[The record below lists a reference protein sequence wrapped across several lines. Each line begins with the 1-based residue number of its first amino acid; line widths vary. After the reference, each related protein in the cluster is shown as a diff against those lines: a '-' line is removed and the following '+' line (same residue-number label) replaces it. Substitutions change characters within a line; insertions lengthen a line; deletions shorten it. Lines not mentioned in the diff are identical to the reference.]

1 MIRKIFIQP
10 KSLLLIF
17 ITVLILVSISVFN
30 EQRQSRKE
38 VLEILESQ
46 SKSLL
51 EAMIVSSQE
60 ILFAGNEIEEEIR
73 NRLLNNAAII
83 KILLKENNLNNRI
96 LQEIAYNNNINR
108 INVFDKNGKLK
119 FSNILDDNPE
129 EMEKFAEEL
138 LAPIFEGVQD
148 TLIIGLRQSR
158 INDELRYIAALATDN
173 SGAIVLNLDA
183 DELLEFRKRIGFGIL
198 LNKLTEN
205 EQVIYTALQD
215 TFGIMAASGN
225 ISELDPVQNSE
236 FLEPIYDD
244 KTFGWRFYSFGE
256 DEVYEAVH
264 RFELNGET
272 VGLFRIGLSLEPL
285 NQVYARITNRVIIFG
300 ILLLALGTFLLTL
313 VFTRQNFNLLK
324 KQYSYIEDFASKL
337 INNANDFIIVL
348 NAQKQIIEI
357 NPAAENYFNISGEKI
372 RFETFPKL
380 LPNVDIEDIITSDSK
395 VVELAV
401 SVKNEIRNLFVSVS
415 EFKDSNEELR
425 YVLIMRDVTKLK
437 ELEDQ
442 ITRGKQLTAMGN
454 LASGVAHEIR
464 NPLNSISTIVQ
475 QLKKDFE
482 PKEDKEDYIKFVDL
496 VYKEVQRIN
505 KTIESFLKLAKPK
518 PVQRS
523 KFNLENFFN
532 ELFMQFEKEM
542 KNKSIEFKIENDYD
556 DFVNWDYDQMRQVFI
571 NLIKN
576 ASDAI
581 DVKGKV
587 KIVSR
592 KVEDKIIITVN
603 DNGKGISPDKMDRI
617 FNLYFTT
624 KAEGTGIGLGIVQ
637 RIINE
642 HGGIIRVSSQE
653 NIGTTFTIELN
664 ID

>member
-1 MIRKIFIQP
+1 
-10 KSLLLIF
+10 
-17 ITVLILVSISVFN
+17 
-30 EQRQSRKE
+30 
-38 VLEILESQ
+38 
-46 SKSLL
+46 
-51 EAMIVSSQE
+51 MIVSSQE
-60 ILFAGNEIEEEIR
+60 ILFAGDEIEEEIR
-73 NRLLNNAAII
+73 NRLLNNASLI
-83 KILLKENNLNNRI
+83 KILLSENNLNNQI
-96 LQEIAYNNNINR
+96 LQKIAYSNNINR
-108 INVFDKNGKLK
+108 INVFDKNAKLK
-119 FSNILDDNPE
+119 FSNIPDDDSD
-129 EMEKFAEEL
+129 EMEQIAGDL

-158 INDELRYIAALATDN
+158 LDNEFRYIVALAANN
-173 SGAIVLNLDA
+173 SDAIVLNLDA

-225 ISELDPVQNSE
+225 ISELDPISNTE
-236 FLEPIYDD
+236 FLERIYDD
-244 KTFGWRFYSFGE
+244 ATFDWRFYDFGE
-256 DEVYEAVH
+256 EEVYEAVH
-264 RFELNGET
+264 RFELDDET

-285 NQVYARITNRVIIFG
+285 NQVYSRITNRVIIFG

-337 INNANDFIIVL
+337 VSNANDVIIVL
-348 NAQKQIIEI
+348 NAQKQIVEI
-357 NPAAENYFNISGEKI
+357 NPAAENYFSVSGEKI
-372 RFETFPKL
+372 RFKNLSNL
-380 LPNVDIEDIITSDSK
+380 LPSMDIDEIITSDSK
-395 VVELAV
+395 VVDLSV
-401 SVKNEIRNLFVSVS
+401 SVENEIRNLFVSIS
-415 EFKDSNEELR
+415 EFKDSQEELR

-437 ELEDQ
+437 ELEEQ

-482 PKEDKEDYIKFVDL
+482 PKEDKEDYEKFVDV

-523 KFNLENFFN
+523 KFNLAKFFN

-542 KNKSIEFKIENDYD
+542 KNKSIELKIENEYD
-556 DFVNWDYDQMRQVFI
+556 DFVNWDYDQMRQVMI

-581 DVKGKV
+581 EGSGKINITC
-587 KIVSR
+587 K
-592 KVEDKIIITVN
+592 KVDDKILLTVN
-603 DNGKGISPDKMDRI
+603 DDGKGISPDKLDKI

-642 HGGIIRVSSQE
+642 HGGIIKVSSQE
-653 NIGTTFTIELN
+653 NIGTKFIIELN

>member
-581 DVKGKV
+581 DVNGKV

>member
-10 KSLLLIF
+10 KSLLFIF
-17 ITVLILVSISVFN
+17 ITVLILVSLSVFN
-30 EQRQSRKE
+30 EQQQSRKE

-60 ILFAGNEIEEEIR
+60 ILYAGNEIEEEIR
-73 NRLLNNAAII
+73 NRLLNNASLI
-83 KILLKENNLNNRI
+83 KILLKENDLNIRI
-96 LQEIAYNNNINR
+96 LQEIASINNINR
-108 INVFDKNGKLK
+108 INVFDKNANLK
-119 FSNILDDNPE
+119 FSNILDDNHE
-129 EMEKFAEEL
+129 EMKRFAEEL
-138 LAPIFEGVQD
+138 LAPIFEGVED
-148 TLIIGLRQSR
+148 TLIIGVRQSR
-158 INDELRYIAALATDN
+158 IDDEFRYIVALSTDN

-225 ISELDPVQNSE
+225 IYELDPVQNSG
-236 FLEPIYDD
+236 FLEPIYND
-244 KTFGWRFYSFGE
+244 KTFDWRFYYFGE
-256 DEVYEAVH
+256 EEVYEAVH
-264 RFELNGET
+264 RFELGGET

-337 INNANDFIIVL
+337 ISNANDFIIVL
-348 NAQKQIIEI
+348 NAHKQIIEI
-357 NPAAENYFNISGEKI
+357 NPAAETYFKISGEKI
-372 RFETFPKL
+372 RFENFSIL
-380 LPNVDIEDIITSDSK
+380 LPNINLDEIITSDSK
-395 VVELAV
+395 VVELSV
-401 SVKNEIRNLFVSVS
+401 SVRNEIRNLFVSIS
-415 EFKDSNEELR
+415 EFKDSKEELR

-442 ITRGKQLTAMGN
+442 ITRGKQITAMGN

-482 PKEDKEDYIKFVDL
+482 PKEDKEDYQKFVDV
-496 VYKEVQRIN
+496 VYNEVQRIN

-523 KFNLENFFN
+523 KFNLENFLN

-542 KNKSIEFKIENDYD
+542 KNKSIDFKIENDYD

-581 DVKGKV
+581 DDDGEI
-587 KIVSR
+587 KIVS
-592 KVEDKIIITVN
+592 KLVENKIIITVN
-603 DNGKGISPDKMDRI
+603 DNGKGISPDKIDKI

-637 RIINE
+637 RIIYE
-642 HGGIIRVSSQE
+642 HGGIIKVSSQE
-653 NIGTTFTIELN
+653 RLGTTFTIELN

>member
-10 KSLLLIF
+10 KSLLFIF
-17 ITVLILVSISVFN
+17 FSVLILVSISVFN

-60 ILFAGNEIEEEIR
+60 ILFAGDEIEEEIR
-73 NRLLNNAAII
+73 NRLLNNASLI
-83 KILLKENNLNNRI
+83 KILLSENNLNNQI
-96 LQEIAYNNNINR
+96 LQKIAYSNNINR
-108 INVFDKNGKLK
+108 INVFDKNAKLK
-119 FSNILDDNPE
+119 FSNIPDDDSD
-129 EMEKFAEEL
+129 EMEQIAGDL

-158 INDELRYIAALATDN
+158 LDNEFRYIVALAANN
-173 SGAIVLNLDA
+173 SDAIVLNLDA

-225 ISELDPVQNSE
+225 ISELDPISNTE
-236 FLEPIYDD
+236 FLERIYDD
-244 KTFGWRFYSFGE
+244 ATFDWRFYDFGE
-256 DEVYEAVH
+256 EEVYEAVH
-264 RFELNGET
+264 RFELDDET

-285 NQVYARITNRVIIFG
+285 NQVYSRITNRVIIFG

-337 INNANDFIIVL
+337 VSNANDVIIVL
-348 NAQKQIIEI
+348 NVQKQIVEI
-357 NPAAENYFNISGEKI
+357 NPAAENYFSVSGEKI
-372 RFETFPKL
+372 RFKNLSNL
-380 LPNVDIEDIITSDSK
+380 LPSMDIDEIITSDSK
-395 VVELAV
+395 VVDLSV
-401 SVKNEIRNLFVSVS
+401 SVENEIRNLFVSIS
-415 EFKDSNEELR
+415 EFKDSQEELR

-437 ELEDQ
+437 ELEEQ

-482 PKEDKEDYIKFVDL
+482 PKEDKEDYEKFVDV

-523 KFNLENFFN
+523 KFNLAKFFN

-542 KNKSIEFKIENDYD
+542 KNKSIELKIENEYD
-556 DFVNWDYDQMRQVFI
+556 DFVNWDYDQMRQVMI

-581 DVKGKV
+581 ESSGKINITC
-587 KIVSR
+587 K
-592 KVEDKIIITVN
+592 KVDDKILLTVN
-603 DNGKGISPDKMDRI
+603 DDGKGISPDKLDKI

-642 HGGIIRVSSQE
+642 HGGIIKVSSQE
-653 NIGTTFTIELN
+653 NIGTKFIIELN

>member
-10 KSLLLIF
+10 KSLLFIF
-17 ITVLILVSISVFN
+17 FSVLILVSISVFN

-60 ILFAGNEIEEEIR
+60 ILFAGDEIEEEIR
-73 NRLLNNAAII
+73 NRLLNNASLI
-83 KILLKENNLNNRI
+83 KILLSENNLNNQI
-96 LQEIAYNNNINR
+96 LQKIAYSNNINR
-108 INVFDKNGKLK
+108 INVFDKNAKLK
-119 FSNILDDNPE
+119 FSNIPDDDSD
-129 EMEKFAEEL
+129 EMEQIAGDL

-158 INDELRYIAALATDN
+158 LDNEFRYIVALAANN
-173 SGAIVLNLDA
+173 SDAIVLNLDA

-225 ISELDPVQNSE
+225 ISELDPISNTE
-236 FLEPIYDD
+236 FLERIYDD
-244 KTFGWRFYSFGE
+244 ATFDWRFYDFGE
-256 DEVYEAVH
+256 EEVYEAVH
-264 RFELNGET
+264 RFELDDET

-285 NQVYARITNRVIIFG
+285 NQVYSRITNRVIIFG

-337 INNANDFIIVL
+337 VSNANDVIIVL
-348 NAQKQIIEI
+348 NAQKQIVEI
-357 NPAAENYFNISGEKI
+357 NPAAENYFSVSGEKI
-372 RFETFPKL
+372 RFKNLSNL
-380 LPNVDIEDIITSDSK
+380 LPSMDIDEIITSDSK
-395 VVELAV
+395 VVDLSV
-401 SVKNEIRNLFVSVS
+401 SVENEIRNLFVSIS
-415 EFKDSNEELR
+415 EFKDSQEELR

-437 ELEDQ
+437 ELEEQ

-482 PKEDKEDYIKFVDL
+482 PKEDKEDYEKFVDV

-523 KFNLENFFN
+523 KFNLAKFFN

-542 KNKSIEFKIENDYD
+542 KNKSIELKIENEYD
-556 DFVNWDYDQMRQVFI
+556 DFVNWDYDQMRQVMI

-581 DVKGKV
+581 ESSGKINITC
-587 KIVSR
+587 K
-592 KVEDKIIITVN
+592 KVDDKILLTVN
-603 DNGKGISPDKMDRI
+603 DDGKGISPDKLDKI

-642 HGGIIRVSSQE
+642 HGGIIKVSSQE
-653 NIGTTFTIELN
+653 NIGTKFIIELN

>member
-10 KSLLLIF
+10 KSLLFIF
-17 ITVLILVSISVFN
+17 FTVLILVSISVFN

-60 ILFAGNEIEEEIR
+60 ILFAGDEIEEEIR
-73 NRLLNNAAII
+73 NRLLNNASLI
-83 KILLKENNLNNRI
+83 KILLSENNLNNQI
-96 LQEIAYNNNINR
+96 LQKIAYSNNINR
-108 INVFDKNGKLK
+108 INVFDKNAKLK
-119 FSNILDDNPE
+119 FSNIPDDDSD
-129 EMEKFAEEL
+129 EMEQIAGDL

-158 INDELRYIAALATDN
+158 LDNEFRYIVALAANN
-173 SGAIVLNLDA
+173 SDAIVLNLDA

-225 ISELDPVQNSE
+225 ISELDPIANTE
-236 FLEPIYDD
+236 FLERIYDD
-244 KTFGWRFYSFGE
+244 ATFDWRFYDFGE
-256 DEVYEAVH
+256 EEVYEAVH
-264 RFELNGET
+264 RFELDDET

-285 NQVYARITNRVIIFG
+285 NQVYSRITNRVIIFG

-337 INNANDFIIVL
+337 VSNANDVIIVL
-348 NAQKQIIEI
+348 NAQKQIVEI
-357 NPAAENYFNISGEKI
+357 NPAAENYFRVSGEKI
-372 RFETFPKL
+372 RFKNLSNL
-380 LPNVDIEDIITSDSK
+380 LPSMDIDEIINSDSK
-395 VVELAV
+395 VVDLSV
-401 SVKNEIRNLFVSVS
+401 SVENEIRNLFVSIS
-415 EFKDSNEELR
+415 EFKDSQEELR

-437 ELEDQ
+437 ELEEQ

-482 PKEDKEDYIKFVDL
+482 PKEDKEDYEKFVDV

-523 KFNLENFFN
+523 KFNLAKFFN

-542 KNKSIEFKIENDYD
+542 KNKSIELKIENEYD
-556 DFVNWDYDQMRQVFI
+556 DFVNWDYDQMRQVMI

-581 DVKGKV
+581 EGSGKINITC
-587 KIVSR
+587 K
-592 KVEDKIIITVN
+592 KVDDKILLTVN
-603 DNGKGISPDKMDRI
+603 DDGKGISPDKLDKI

-642 HGGIIRVSSQE
+642 HGGIIKVSSQE
-653 NIGTTFTIELN
+653 NIGTKFIIELN

>member
-10 KSLLLIF
+10 KSLLFIF
-17 ITVLILVSISVFN
+17 FSVLILVSISVFN

-60 ILFAGNEIEEEIR
+60 ILFAGDEIEEEIR
-73 NRLLNNAAII
+73 NRLLNNASLI
-83 KILLKENNLNNRI
+83 KILLSENNLNNQI
-96 LQEIAYNNNINR
+96 LQKIAYSNNINR
-108 INVFDKNGKLK
+108 INVFDKNAKLK
-119 FSNILDDNPE
+119 FSNIPDDDSD
-129 EMEKFAEEL
+129 EMEQIAGDL

-158 INDELRYIAALATDN
+158 LDNEFRYIVALAANN
-173 SGAIVLNLDA
+173 SDAIVLNLDA

-225 ISELDPVQNSE
+225 ISELDPISNTE
-236 FLEPIYDD
+236 FLERIYDD
-244 KTFGWRFYSFGE
+244 ATFDWRFYDFGE
-256 DEVYEAVH
+256 EEVYEAVH
-264 RFELNGET
+264 RFELDDET

-285 NQVYARITNRVIIFG
+285 NQVYSRITNRVIIFG

-337 INNANDFIIVL
+337 VSNANDVIIVL
-348 NAQKQIIEI
+348 NAQKQIVEI
-357 NPAAENYFNISGEKI
+357 NPAAENYFSVSGEKI
-372 RFETFPKL
+372 RFKNLSNL
-380 LPNVDIEDIITSDSK
+380 LPSMDIDEIITSDSK
-395 VVELAV
+395 VVDLSV
-401 SVKNEIRNLFVSVS
+401 SVENEIRNLFVSIS
-415 EFKDSNEELR
+415 EFKDSQEELR

-437 ELEDQ
+437 ELEEQ

-482 PKEDKEDYIKFVDL
+482 PKEDKEDYEKFVDV

-523 KFNLENFFN
+523 KFNLAKFFN

-542 KNKSIEFKIENDYD
+542 KNKSIELKIENEYD
-556 DFVNWDYDQMRQVFI
+556 DFVNWDYDQMRQVMI

-581 DVKGKV
+581 EGSGKINITC
-587 KIVSR
+587 K
-592 KVEDKIIITVN
+592 KVDDKILLTVN
-603 DNGKGISPDKMDRI
+603 DDGKGISPDKLDKI

-642 HGGIIRVSSQE
+642 HGGIIKVSSQE
-653 NIGTTFTIELN
+653 NIGTKFIIELN

>member
-10 KSLLLIF
+10 KSLLFIF

-30 EQRQSRKE
+30 EQQQSRKE

-60 ILFAGNEIEEEIR
+60 ILYAGNEIEEEIR
-73 NRLLNNAAII
+73 NRLLNNASLI
-83 KILLKENNLNNRI
+83 KILLKENDLNIRI
-96 LQEIAYNNNINR
+96 LQEIASINNINR
-108 INVFDKNGKLK
+108 INVFDKNANLK

-129 EMEKFAEEL
+129 EMKRFAEEL
-138 LAPIFEGVQD
+138 LAPIFEGVED

-158 INDELRYIAALATDN
+158 INDEFRYIVALSTDN

-225 ISELDPVQNSE
+225 IYELDPVQNSG
-236 FLEPIYDD
+236 FLEPIYND
-244 KTFGWRFYSFGE
+244 KTFDWRFYYFGE
-256 DEVYEAVH
+256 EEVYEAVH
-264 RFELNGET
+264 RFELGGET

-300 ILLLALGTFLLTL
+300 MLFLALGTFLLTL

-337 INNANDFIIVL
+337 ISNANDFIIVL
-348 NAQKQIIEI
+348 NAHKQIIEI
-357 NPAAENYFNISGEKI
+357 NPAAETYFNISGEKI
-372 RFETFPKL
+372 RFGNFSDL
-380 LPNVDIEDIITSDSK
+380 LPNINLDEIITSDSK
-395 VVELAV
+395 VVELSV
-401 SVKNEIRNLFVSVS
+401 SVGNEIRNLFVSIS
-415 EFKDSNEELR
+415 EFKDSKEELR

-442 ITRGKQLTAMGN
+442 ITRGKQITAMGN

-482 PKEDKEDYIKFVDL
+482 PKEDKEDYQKFVDV
-496 VYKEVQRIN
+496 VYNEVQRIN

-523 KFNLENFFN
+523 KFNLENFLN

-542 KNKSIEFKIENDYD
+542 KNKSIDFKIENDYD

-581 DVKGKV
+581 DDDGEI
-587 KIVSR
+587 KIVS
-592 KVEDKIIITVN
+592 KLVENKIIITVN
-603 DNGKGISPDKMDRI
+603 DNGKGISPDKIDKI

-637 RIINE
+637 RIIYE
-642 HGGIIRVSSQE
+642 HGGIIKVSSQE
-653 NIGTTFTIELN
+653 RLGTTFTIELN